1 MWNINATY
9 WCYRLLYELK
19 LIHSLNRTRNDF
31 QDLMYSMVGLVPDF
45 CKGHSKLVRL
55 EILKRFTLKYIQR
68 IRF

>member
-45 CKGHSKLVRL
+45 C
-55 EILKRFTLKYIQR
+55 
-68 IRF
+68 